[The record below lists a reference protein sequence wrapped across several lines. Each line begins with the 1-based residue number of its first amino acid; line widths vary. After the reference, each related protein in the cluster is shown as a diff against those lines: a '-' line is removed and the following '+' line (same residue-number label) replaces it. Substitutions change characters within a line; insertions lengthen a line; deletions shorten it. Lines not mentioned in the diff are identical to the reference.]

1 MFQNY
6 IKIAVRN
13 LLRNKSFSFINL
25 FGLTI
30 GLACCLLIGLYI
42 WNELSFDRYHEKSER
57 IWRFSR
63 KFFNKDGSE
72 QLHLGHLAPPF
83 GPLLK
88 NDFPDMEEVT
98 RLLQTST
105 TVRIGE
111 RFFSEDQMFY
121 AEPNVFQVF
130 DIPLQSGNPAS
141 ALNEPYTL
149 LLNETTAQK
158 YFGKADPINQI
169 LRFSGRFELKVT
181 GVFRDFPY
189 NSHFH
194 PAMLVSFST
203 LNDTLVY
210 GAERLR
216 TNWGNNSFSTFAL
229 LPKNYPARNLEA
241 QFPAFLDKH
250 MQTMATAANNP
261 KPSSFTSL
269 HLEPLT
275 DIHLKS
281 HLDSEIEEN
290 GDIRRVYIFSIIAL
304 FVLLIACINYMNLS
318 TARSAV
324 RAKEIGVR
332 KVVGALQREILLQF
346 LSESIL
352 LSLLAAA
359 LAFGLARITL
369 PLVNKLLGQELLIP
383 DGALWAAPGLLLL
396 LAGVTGLLAGL
407 YPAFY
412 LSALK
417 PLSIIK
423 SENQGRGGGAGLRKI
438 LVVGQFAVSVALIIA
453 TVVVF
458 RQLQFLQ
465 DKKLGLNKDHVVTAF
480 FYNDLAPRYESFRNE
495 ILSNPAIKNVT
506 RSSRLPSGRLLDS
519 FGSAKAQLDT
529 DSLEQ
534 SQVDLKF
541 VTVDHRFAQTYGL
554 EMAAGRFY
562 LQDFG
567 SDRTESFIVNES
579 AAKMIGW
586 KSSGEAVDKRI
597 NYGNRDARIVG
608 ILKDF
613 NFESLHQEIQPMIF
627 YIPRDSTQ
635 FSYISFKM
643 DGANIDAGLAQLK
656 STWQKFLPEYPFD
669 YQFLDEQYGQLYE
682 AEQRQGRVFI
692 IFALLAILIGCL
704 GLFGLTTF
712 VVQQRVKEIG
722 IRKVLG
728 ATVSGL
734 LLLISKDF
742 LKLVGI
748 ALVIASPIAWYF
760 MHQWLQD
767 FAYRIDIDWWVF
779 ALAGLVAAS
788 VAFLTVSFESLKA
801 ALANP
806 IDSLRNE

>member
-1 MFQNY
+1 
-6 IKIAVRN
+6 
-13 LLRNKSFSFINL
+13 
-25 FGLTI
+25 
-30 GLACCLLIGLYI
+30 
-42 WNELSFDRYHEKSER
+42 
-57 IWRFSR
+57 
-63 KFFNKDGSE
+63 
-72 QLHLGHLAPPF
+72 
-83 GPLLK
+83 
-88 NDFPDMEEVT
+88 
-98 RLLQTST
+98 
-105 TVRIGE
+105 
-111 RFFSEDQMFY
+111 
-121 AEPNVFQVF
+121 
-130 DIPLQSGNPAS
+130 
-141 ALNEPYTL
+141 
-149 LLNETTAQK
+149 
-158 YFGKADPINQI
+158 
-169 LRFSGRFELKVT
+169 
-181 GVFRDFPY
+181 
-189 NSHFH
+189 
-194 PAMLVSFST
+194 
-203 LNDTLVY
+203 
-210 GAERLR
+210 
-216 TNWGNNSFSTFAL
+216 
-229 LPKNYPARNLEA
+229 
-241 QFPAFLDKH
+241 
-250 MQTMATAANNP
+250 
-261 KPSSFTSL
+261 
-269 HLEPLT
+269 
-275 DIHLKS
+275 
-281 HLDSEIEEN
+281 
-290 GDIRRVYIFSIIAL
+290 
-304 FVLLIACINYMNLS
+304 
-318 TARSAV
+318 
-324 RAKEIGVR
+324 
-332 KVVGALQREILLQF
+332 
-346 LSESIL
+346 
-352 LSLLAAA
+352 
-359 LAFGLARITL
+359 
-369 PLVNKLLGQELLIP
+369 
-383 DGALWAAPGLLLL
+383 
-396 LAGVTGLLAGL
+396 
-407 YPAFY
+407 

-423 SENQGRGGGAGLRKI
+423 SEKQGRGGGAGLRKI

-534 SQVDLKF
+534 SQADLKF

-562 LQDFG
+562 LQDIG

-586 KSSGEAVDKRI
+586 KSPQEAVDKRI

-635 FSYISFKM
+635 FSFISVKM

-682 AEQRQGRVFI
+682 AEQRQGSIFI

-728 ATVSGL
+728 ATVTGL

-748 ALVIASPIAWYF
+748 ALLIASPIAWYF
-760 MHQWLQD
+760 MHQWLED
-767 FAYRIDIDWWVF
+767 FAYRINIGWWVF
-779 ALAGLVAAS
+779 AIAGAVAAS

-806 IDSLRNE
+806 INSLRNE